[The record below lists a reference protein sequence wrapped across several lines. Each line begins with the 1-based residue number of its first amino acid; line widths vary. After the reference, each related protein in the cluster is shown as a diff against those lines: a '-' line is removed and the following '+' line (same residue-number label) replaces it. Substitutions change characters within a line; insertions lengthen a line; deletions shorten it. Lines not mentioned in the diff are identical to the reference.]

1 MYGKLSCFQCH
12 VPHKLCFVQQHKYGS
27 AQFKLYTR
35 VQVHACACTFNAFKL
50 KKLACART
58 VARDFG
64 MCTWESKHTR
74 HTRDAHH
81 ELALGLPHY
90 TRVV

>member
-1 MYGKLSCFQCH
+1 MRAKLQE
-12 VPHKLCFVQQHKYGS
+12 
-27 AQFKLYTR
+27 
-35 VQVHACACTFNAFKL
+35 
-50 KKLACART
+50 LACALT

-74 HTRDAHH
+74 HTRDARH

-90 TRVV
+90 PCGVTTGTVAVGNEIQLLCS